1 MSRPGRKPRPPRQPR
16 TDADDPKQ
24 TEVDRRD
31 IRQTGL
37 DGHDT
42 TGHMDRLCMR
52 KCVRTFL
59 HGVAIAN
66 RVSLKRPTSRRENNL
81 RSPRTTG
88 RGSSEEDP
96 QVRFLLPSS
105 AGRRRT
111 RGHPVTHWL
120 PRDADPTR
128 IRLCACAPH
137 PLGTLM
143 DSGEVHSPPKGA
155 NLSHKTVRPPTSHA
169 MTVPVRRLAPCA
181 PTVCLSRS
189 RFE

>member
-1 MSRPGRKPRPPRQPR
+1 
-16 TDADDPKQ
+16 
-24 TEVDRRD
+24 
-31 IRQTGL
+31 
-37 DGHDT
+37 
-42 TGHMDRLCMR
+42 MDRLYMR

-105 AGRRRT
+105 AGRRKA

-143 DSGEVHSPPKGA
+143 GPGEVHSPPKGA

-169 MTVPVRRLAPCA
+169 MTPPVRRPC
-181 PTVCLSRS
+181 PLRSNCLPVPRPRLRVNGLQTPVNGGEDRDRISAAIASQRRAAHGS
-189 RFE
+189 QERAAATG